1 VKGRSSGSGTRSPD
15 LSSSI
20 QWILFH
26 AGERTLALELSA
38 VREIV
43 PLPTIAPIP
52 KAPQPLVGAIHLRGW
67 IVPVLCTRTLL
78 GFPPIPPHSA
88 MRIVALEHGG
98 HLMGL
103 LVDEVITVGRSPLS
117 VGGTQDG
124 AIPEPPPLPFVAGSV
139 ELEAVPGRPVWLI
152 DPDRL
157 LEHIA
162 QWVHGPLTGPHV
174 HPAATSVGDRP

>member
-1 VKGRSSGSGTRSPD
+1 M
-15 LSSSI
+15 
-20 QWILFH
+20 
-26 AGERTLALELSA
+26 

-78 GFPPIPPHSA
+78 GIPPIPPHPA

-103 LVDEVITVGRSPLS
+103 LVDRVITVWRSS
-117 VGGTQDG
+117 GDEEAVQGNGQS
-124 AIPEPPPLPFVAGSV
+124 PERPANLPFVAGCMEV
-139 ELEAVPGRPVWLI
+139 EAVPGSPVWLI
-152 DPDRL
+152 DPDHL

-162 QWVHGPLTGPHV
+162 RTLHGPLVGPHL
-174 HPAATSVGDRP
+174 HPVATSVGDRP

>member
-1 VKGRSSGSGTRSPD
+1 M
-15 LSSSI
+15 
-20 QWILFH
+20 
-26 AGERTLALELSA
+26 ELSA

-78 GFPPIPPHSA
+78 GIPPIPPHAA
-88 MRIVALEHGG
+88 MRIVALEQGG

-103 LVDEVITVGRSPLS
+103 LVDEVITVWRSPLPP
-117 VGGTQDG
+117 GGAQEG
-124 AIPEPPPLPFVAGSV
+124 PSPGSPAPLPFVAGCV
-139 ELEAVPGRPVWLI
+139 ELQAVPGHPVWLI

-162 QWVHGPLTGPHV
+162 QWLHSPPMGSHV
-174 HPAATSVGDRP
+174 HPAATPVGDKP